1 MLNRWKVVAALA
13 AVAAVA
19 MVPALA
25 QVPAAGEQVWEFD
38 WNAWLKCE
46 QPPAGG
52 DVYAFTGR
60 QGEWIDMLVTVGGWD
75 AKLSVLDAQGKLLGE
90 KSSSGR
96 PEVELELP
104 ADGEYYLRV
113 HSAGEYILMP
123 ALQRVFDTTG
133 RSRDLMFAS
142 AEFGPYDRLY
152 NRTYQRADGTQLRWK
167 WGEFNKSIV
176 EEQLRDGQVVETHTI
191 TRGEEGHLLMD
202 GKVDGVLSRRD
213 GVVVGDHVDWGG
225 SYGISVRAADSKLRR
240 ETMGA
245 TEYLQPVEE

>member
-1 MLNRWKVVAALA
+1 
-13 AVAAVA
+13 
-19 MVPALA
+19 
-25 QVPAAGEQVWEFD
+25 
-38 WNAWLKCE
+38 
-46 QPPAGG
+46 
-52 DVYAFTGR
+52 
-60 QGEWIDMLVTVGGWD
+60 MLVTVGGWD
-75 AKLSVLDAQGKLLGE
+75 AKVSVLDGQGTVLGE
-90 KSSSGR
+90 ESGSGQ
-96 PEVELELP
+96 PDVELELP

-133 RSRDLMFAS
+133 RSRDLMFAN

-152 NRTYQRADGTQLRWK
+152 NRTYRRADGTQLRWK

-176 EEQLRDGQVVETHTI
+176 EEELRDGQVVATHTI
-191 TRGEEGHLLMD
+191 TKGQEGHLLMD

-225 SYGISVRAADSKLRR
+225 SYGISVRAADRKLRR

-245 TEYLQPVEE
+245 TEYLELVEE